1 MPSLTFIP
9 PALPQQRDHPPDG
22 PMWRHE
28 LKHDGWRLQILK
40 DGSDITLLSKNGHDL
55 TRRFRTVADAARTLK
70 ARRLVL
76 DGELIAYGED
86 GLPSFAALRSPAKDT
101 RHCVWAFDLLQR
113 GKTDLT
119 GQIWRRRRATLAR
132 VLPPPV
138 REAAWFELSED
149 FENGETLLA
158 AAEAMGLEG
167 IVSKRLDAP
176 YVSGPGCGWIKVK
189 TDAWRIANRAR
200 FKQFSRG

>member
-1 MPSLTFIP
+1 MLLRFLSITVFAISL
-9 PALPQQRDHPPDG
+9 HG
-22 PMWRHE
+22 
-28 LKHDGWRLQILK
+28 G
-40 DGSDITLLSKNGHDL
+40 
-55 TRRFRTVADAARTLK
+55 
-70 ARRLVL
+70 
-76 DGELIAYGED
+76 
-86 GLPSFAALRSPAKDT
+86 
-101 RHCVWAFDLLQR
+101 
-113 GKTDLT
+113 
-119 GQIWRRRRATLAR
+119 RRATLAR